1 MCCSNICK
9 KKLHY
14 LLSPHSDS
22 ILMQI
27 ISGLMW
33 TLCILLL
40 FTKVSVCVRLK
51 CNVLQ
56 HFKK

>member
-1 MCCSNICK
+1 MCCSNVY

-22 ILMQI
+22 VLMQI
-27 ISGLMW
+27 INGLMW

-40 FTKVSVCVRLK
+40 FTKVGVCVRLK
-51 CNVLQ
+51 CNDPH